1 VLGLKRPRP
10 WLFVLA
16 AATLLVLIDLWLT
29 RTRRMEPVGVSEQK
43 QQALHTAPLREAQ
56 SAPAPASAPAPVSPT
71 NAPVIDE
78 ILVEQPAP
86 CVGEE
91 TLVTVRAH
99 TPDDSDAELHYLI
112 GTGTGQSVPLRAWLD
127 EQGQPP
133 AFQVTVFGKGNIATS
148 APVPAL
154 RVQPCR
160 VGTFALITHRALP
173 NRWGSFAFRA
183 ELREQ
188 QTSGP
193 ARGASVS
200 VRRYRWTFG
209 DGTEEQTDTPEVTH
223 SYEERPQQALYSQFL
238 VRVEVVTRDGR
249 TLVARDA
256 LQLVNPA
263 YESWTRKGIVSLTVA
278 LDPPFPVLSAAGR
291 VEQGVRLRHYR
302 PEPVTIESVQAVRYY
317 AEGAGQSPAQRVDVT
332 SLLGTDTILAGT
344 GLDLHVTLDPQAE
357 PDVLAVSYYLK
368 GKSADGHPVV
378 GSFSVMRPPPAPNAD
393 NSTPVTDPKLVAKI
407 RRARERLGK
416 SVVSDADLA
425 RLEDQGAFNDL

>member
-1 VLGLKRPRP
+1 MLGLKRVRP
-10 WLFVLA
+10 WLFALG
-16 AATLLVLIDLWLT
+16 AATLLALLGLWLT
-29 RTRRMEPVGVSEQK
+29 R
-43 QQALHTAPLREAQ
+43 AREAGPAVAIERAQ
-56 SAPAPASAPAPVSPT
+56 PPVQAAALRAQRSAPPVAAAAPASPTSAPI
-71 NAPVIDE
+71 IDE
-78 ILVEQPAP
+78 IVVEKPAP

-99 TPDDSDAELHYLI
+99 TPDANDAELHYLI

-127 EQGQPP
+127 ERGQPP
-133 AFQVTVFGKGNIATS
+133 EFQVTVFGKGNTATS
-148 APVPAL
+148 APVPPL
-154 RVQPCR
+154 RVQPCQ
-160 VGTFALITHRALP
+160 VGMFAVIAHRALP

-183 ELREQ
+183 ELRQ
-188 QTSGP
+188 QQSGGP
-193 ARGASVS
+193 AKSVALS
-200 VRRYRWTFG
+200 ARRYHWTFG
-209 DGTEEQTDTPEVTH
+209 DGSEEQTDTPEVTH
-223 SYEERPQQALYSQFL
+223 SYEERPQQTLYSQFL

-263 YESWTRKGIVSLTVA
+263 YESWTRKGIVSLMVA

-317 AEGAGQSPAQRVDVT
+317 ADGAGQSPAQSVDVP
-332 SLLGTDTILAGT
+332 SLLGTDRIPAGR

-357 PDVLAVSYYLK
+357 PDVLSVTYYLK

-393 NSTPVTDPKLVAKI
+393 NSTRVTNPRLVAKI
-407 RRARERLGK
+407 RRAREQLGK

-425 RLEDQGAFNDL
+425 RLESQGAFNDL